1 MSNNNKPIIYCGL
14 TLTKEFDDYCKRF
27 LVKQRPNITTTH
39 KPTLESEML
48 GLMHELKTDACKQKV
63 DDLLEMKRLYNSLI

>member
-1 MSNNNKPIIYCGL
+1 
-14 TLTKEFDDYCKRF
+14 
-27 LVKQRPNITTTH
+27 
-39 KPTLESEML
+39 ML